1 MTFQPVVPLSGYT
14 GWRFLQRTLPAQKEA
29 FNNSVELKREVE
41 YFRANIKSV
50 KTAEDLVSDRRLLRV
65 ALTAYGLEGDL
76 NSRFFIKKI
85 LEDGTSDPK
94 ALANR
99 LADSRYKD
107 FSEAF
112 GFKSAIGA
120 KTQFKLF
127 SDDIIR
133 RYESRRFEKAVGQS
147 NPDLR
152 LALNLDTSLKD
163 LTSGDANEK
172 AMWFKLMGTPPLRK
186 VMETALGMPSGF
198 GALDLDY
205 QLTQFKSRAKS
216 TFGTDSIKELAGPEH
231 RDKLTRLFLVRS
243 EAAQIGSS
251 PNGAQ
256 TALTLLSNMPNLWAN
271 PL

>member
-1 MTFQPVVPLSGYT
+1 MTFQPVIPLSGYT

-29 FNNSVELKREVE
+29 FNNSADLKREIA
-41 YFRANIKSV
+41 YFRDSIQSV

-65 ALTAYGLEGDL
+65 ALTAFGLEGDL
-76 NSRFFIKKI
+76 DSRFFVKKI
-85 LEDGTSDPK
+85 LEDGTSDTK

-107 FSEAF
+107 FSDAL
-112 GFKSAIGA
+112 GFDSVIGP
-120 KTQFKLF
+120 KTQFKLYT
-127 SDDIIR
+127 DDIIR
-133 RYESRRFEKAVGQS
+133 RYEGRRFEEAVGQA

-163 LTSGDANEK
+163 LTSGDGNDK
-172 AMWFKLMGTPPLRK
+172 SKWFKLMGTPPLRK
-186 VMETALGMPSGF
+186 VMETALGMPAGF

-216 TFGTDSIKELAGPEH
+216 TFGTDSIEELAGPEH

-243 EAAQIGSS
+243 EAAQLGTST
-251 PNGAQ
+251 NGAQ
-256 TALTLLSNMPNLWAN
+256 TALTLLSNLPNLWAN